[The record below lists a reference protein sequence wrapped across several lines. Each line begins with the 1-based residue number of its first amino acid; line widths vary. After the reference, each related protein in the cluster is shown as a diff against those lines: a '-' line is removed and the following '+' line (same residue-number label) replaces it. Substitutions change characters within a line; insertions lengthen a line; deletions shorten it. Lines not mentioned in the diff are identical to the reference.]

1 MAIVAS
7 FNAKLMSDVAGHPGG
22 TKLGNDTDL
31 LAAKESIWPY
41 VGDGLLVGLRVG
53 RFGRL

>member
-1 MAIVAS
+1 MAIIAS
-7 FNAKLMSDVAGHPGG
+7 FNAKLMSAVAGHPGG
-22 TKLGNDTDL
+22 TKLGDDTDL

-53 RFGRL
+53 LLGRL